1 MATPAVSAQ
10 TEKNPDSRVPGLIPE
25 SRLHELLSSSGFPS
39 DVEATHIRSITGTR
53 GNQKARHS
61 IFFKTEMKAKKISSS
76 ANFKFQAS
84 NPHSKLQVLQDSRF
98 KISHVTVLSSFLCRC
113 IVRAKQR
120 KSGPP
125 SRFTPAFFPS
135 PTPPERPRCYGH
147 SYEIGSPSIRRLWA
161 VYSTELY
168 SSTALRLYGSMM
180 IYHRGGLC
188 YGLYGSTGLYV
199 VLCGEFDAEISRLQQ
214 ALHNVPTERGAL
226 QEYYNSCRCVALPLS
241 QLPSETL
248 IEIFRLR
255 LYTDSPI
262 DSSLFSLYIHQNY
275 TQFCNGTEEC
285 EGVADWLSW
294 AAWYQANPHRFHLL
308 TLGTL
313 HSLPTP
319 VTRRSQKIFKTEF
332 FDFLN
337 REKEAWE
344 ASRAEVATELG
355 GVLKA
360 RDAKWLYG
368 SQPSPSPS
376 QSHSPSHCAPPS
388 HRRFSHL
395 QFFPGGGSGNELGEA
410 EAASEGVEV
419 PEDDGGPRGG

>member
-1 MATPAVSAQ
+1 M
-10 TEKNPDSRVPGLIPE
+10 
-25 SRLHELLSSSGFPS
+25 
-39 DVEATHIRSITGTR
+39 
-53 GNQKARHS
+53 
-61 IFFKTEMKAKKISSS
+61 
-76 ANFKFQAS
+76 
-84 NPHSKLQVLQDSRF
+84 
-98 KISHVTVLSSFLCRC
+98 C
-113 IVRAKQR
+113 
-120 KSGPP
+120 PP
-125 SRFTPAFFPS
+125 SA
-135 PTPPERPRCYGH
+135 EHYKN
-147 SYEIGSPSIRRLWA
+147 II
-161 VYSTELY
+161 
-168 SSTALRLYGSMM
+168 TA
-180 IYHRGGLC
+180 
-188 YGLYGSTGLYV
+188 
-199 VLCGEFDAEISRLQQ
+199 AE
-214 ALHNVPTERGAL
+214 
-226 QEYYNSCRCVALPLS
+226 
-241 QLPSETL
+241 
-248 IEIFRLR
+248 
-255 LYTDSPI
+255 
-262 DSSLFSLYIHQNY
+262 NY

-294 AAWYQANPHRFHLL
+294 AAWYQANPHRFYLL

-344 ASRAEVATELG
+344 AVRDVRGTVRDTGSAARAERRVATELG

-368 SQPSPSPS
+368 SQPSPSPSPS